1 MYHVWVSLSLSLLH
15 ATSTR
20 GKCAYRCVISSVCI
34 RTHSVRSYVS
44 ETRILRNT
52 ICSLNLPGWGV
63 GGGAGKSVE
72 GEETPDLF
80 NLYIN
85 FLSVTSFV
93 AFFFFFKKKKRRR
106 RRRRRSRR
114 RSMAIKIFC
123 VPTSHLISH
132 VLSDFS
138 SSSPIS
144 PQYRSNTINITVRLL
159 EGSLQFVVYCK
170 VEMWRKASIVGEG
183 RERVREGGGSQKEV
197 QKTREEKLTFYDLHN
212 LRTARYKAYLSVL
225 EVEEVQ
231 RRMYL

>member
-1 MYHVWVSLSLSLLH
+1 MCISLRNQLSMYQD
-15 ATSTR
+15 TQ
-20 GKCAYRCVISSVCI
+20 C
-34 RTHSVRSYVS
+34 SYVS

-93 AFFFFFKKKKRRR
+93 AFFFFKKRRR

-144 PQYRSNTINITVRLL
+144 PQYRSKLL
-159 EGSLQFVVYCK
+159 TLQFDCLRGVYSLLCT
-170 VEMWRKASIVGEG
+170 G
-183 RERVREGGGSQKEV
+183 RWKCGG
-197 QKTREEKLTFYDLHN
+197 
-212 LRTARYKAYLSVL
+212 
-225 EVEEVQ
+225 
-231 RRMYL
+231 RRR